1 MTLKTTCGEGEDAK
15 AMEVSYLVVD
25 IMSPYNI
32 ILGYPAINA
41 LGEAISTRYLV
52 LKYPMLGG

>member
-1 MTLKTTCGEGEDAK
+1 MTLKTTCGKGEDTK

-25 IMSPYNI
+25 IMLPYNI

-52 LKYPMLGG
+52 LKYSMLGG